1 MLDCTCELPATTR
14 RFARSFRSSGRD
26 VGFDVTVRRSAVIG
40 NIVGVVFDGLAYG
53 SLLFIIAVGLSVTL
67 GLMNFINLAHGAFA
81 MVGGYVC
88 VLMMTRLGA
97 PFLLTLPVAFI
108 VAALVGVALERTL
121 YQRLYRSSHLDQV
134 LFSIGLVFM
143 SIAIATY
150 FFGASQQPVT
160 LPGYLRGQ
168 VHFLGIDFGVYR
180 MFLIF
185 VVAALTFALQY
196 VIEQTRFGSQVRAS
210 VDNATAAAGL
220 GINVNRVFA
229 LTFALGS
236 GLAGLGGGLGID
248 VLGLDPTFPLK
259 YIVYFLLVVS
269 VGGTGT
275 IKGPLIAALILGV
288 FDVAGKYYLPEIG
301 GFVIYALMVVLL
313 ILFPAGLYGRRT

>member
-1 MLDCTCELPATTR
+1 
-14 RFARSFRSSGRD
+14 
-26 VGFDVTVRRSAVIG
+26 VIG
-40 NIVGVVFDGLAYG
+40 NLVGVLFDGLAYG

-67 GLMNFINLAHGAFA
+67 GLMNFVNLAHGAFA
-81 MVGGYVC
+81 MLGGYVC
-88 VLMMTRLGA
+88 VMMMTRLGV
-97 PFLLTLPVAFI
+97 PFLVTLPAAFL
-108 VAALVGVALERTL
+108 AAAIVGVILERTL
-121 YQRLYRSSHLDQV
+121 YQRLYRASHLDQV

-150 FFGASQQPVT
+150 FFGASQQPMT
-160 LPGYLRGQ
+160 LPDYLRGQ
-168 VHFLGIDFGVYR
+168 VHFLGLDFGIYR
-180 MFLIF
+180 IFLIV
-185 VVAALTFALQY
+185 VVAALTVALQY
-196 VIEQTRFGSQVRAS
+196 IIERTRFGSQVRAS

-259 YIVYFLLVVS
+259 YMVYFLLVVS

-288 FDVAGKYYLPEIG
+288 FDVAGKYYLPQVG

-313 ILFPAGLYGRRT
+313 ILFPAGLYGRRV

>member
-1 MLDCTCELPATTR
+1 M
-14 RFARSFRSSGRD
+14 
-26 VGFDVTVRRSAVIG
+26 IG
-40 NIVGVVFDGLAYG
+40 NFIGVLFDGVAYG

-88 VLMMTRLGA
+88 VVLMTRAGV
-97 PFLLTLPVAFI
+97 PFLLTLPAAFGAAAAVGI
-108 VAALVGVALERTL
+108 VLERTL
-121 YQRLYRSSHLDQV
+121 YQRLYKSSHLDQV

-150 FFGASQQPVT
+150 FFGASQQPVS
-160 LPGYLRGQ
+160 LPSYLRGQ
-168 VHFLGIDFGVYR
+168 VHFLGLDFGVYR
-180 MFLIF
+180 IFLI
-185 VVAALTFALQY
+185 VVVGALTVALQY
-196 VIEQTRFGSQVRAS
+196 VIEKTRFGSQVRAS

-288 FDVAGKYYLPEIG
+288 FDVAGKYYLPEVG

-313 ILFPAGLYGRRT
+313 ILFPAGLYGRRV